1 MVRYHE
7 RGRHGRVVRELGLSI
22 VSGQAPEGS
31 TLDVDDL
38 EHRFVVS
45 RTVIREALKVLA
57 SKGLVDS
64 RPRRGTFVR
73 PRSEWNKL
81 DPDVL
86 GWRFEHSSEP
96 ALFDELHEVRCMI
109 EPASARLAA
118 QRRTPE
124 DIEAAARALSRMQV
138 AFDAEDPKEFVS
150 SDVAFHAALLTASHN
165 ELVDS
170 LATVIELGLEVRD
183 RLVVAHTVPSARDVT
198 DHRRVLDAVVS
209 RDAGAAQRRMEQLL
223 ERAGTAVVRQ
233 TAAGGSRTRSGGADV
248 EPGLPGHDG
257 AGRHEQP

>member
-7 RGRHGRVVRELGLSI
+7 RGRHGRVVRELGVAI
-22 VSGQAPEGS
+22 VSGVTPQGS
-31 TLDVDDL
+31 TIDVEDL
-38 EHRFVVS
+38 ESRFAVS

-73 PRSEWNKL
+73 PGAEWNRL

-86 GWRFEHSSEP
+86 GWRFENASEP
-96 ALFDELHEVRCMI
+96 ALFDELHEVRSMI
-109 EPASARLAA
+109 EPVAAGLAA

-124 DIEAAARALSRMQV
+124 DIEAAAAALSRMQL
-138 AFDAEDPKEFVS
+138 AADAGDTKEFVS
-150 SDVAFHAALLTASHN
+150 ADVAFHSSLLKASHN

-170 LATVIELGLEVRD
+170 LAVVIELGLEVRD
-183 RLVVAHTVPSARDVT
+183 RLVVAHTLPSVHDLA

-209 RDAGAAQRRMEQLL
+209 KDASVAQTRMSKLL
-223 ERAGTAVVRQ
+223 QRAGTAVVRH
-233 TAAGGSRTRSGGADV
+233 AAGC
-248 EPGLPGHDG
+248 EPGGS
-257 AGRHEQP
+257 